1 MNIEKIKNGNN
12 NLALLQ
18 LISTKMNSINKSKS
32 ESKHKDLNRINKY
45 LNYKILLQEKDN
57 DILKLKNEIDYYKDC
72 ININLRKKN
81 IDSTSNKD
89 KKKINTLKITK
100 NNNKFDIFKQKCDSM
115 QVKKIKLVQK
125 KKRNFTLDN
134 HEYKT
139 NNELVVDKNSY
150 SNSLSDN
157 KSNLINFSIN
167 SIKNNNNNEYFNIQ
181 KSKMDYMQKRM
192 NNLMNNLFGILQTS
206 KKLKK

>member
-12 NLALLQ
+12 SLALLQ

-157 KSNLINFSIN
+157 KSNMINFSIN